1 MNLIKW
7 LRKNNTKIMAIVV
20 VLLMFAFVGDVYIT
34 QLARSRGGVNQTVAY
49 FGENGKITNQDRQLA
64 LREMEVL
71 RLLRADVMLRSI
83 GVPLFGRMPDM
94 IPLLLGELL
103 FSERGSSAESINI
116 VKQTVRM
123 GGYKISEKQINDI
136 YTTSVSKDMYWMLLR
151 NEAAQAGFRISDE
164 QAGNTLAKAIPQ
176 MLKGVTYS
184 QFIQTII
191 NQQGASE
198 KEILTTFGKLMAV
211 LEYARAV
218 CMTEDVADWQIRQAA
233 SYENETIDAN
243 FVRISADVFA
253 AEQSEPTEGAML
265 EQFSRYK
272 KFFAGDVNEENP
284 YGFGYKLP
292 GRVQLEYLV
301 VRLDDVSAAVKP
313 PTEEETEEYYQQHLK
328 QFTVSVHSDPNDP
341 NSPTTEKVKSYT
353 EMAGIISRGLLQER
367 INARAESILQEARA
381 LTEAGLEDAKAGE
394 ISAER
399 RKQAAGDYKTAA
411 DQMTEKYKIKV
422 YSGKTGLLSA
432 DDIRGDRHL
441 GTMYL
446 RGYGFN
452 PIQLTQIVF
461 SIDEI
466 GTSILSPFD
475 IPKPTMYENIGI
487 LRDAK
492 EQEMAVVRVVDAQK
506 SCEPESIDQTFSK
519 NTFSF
524 GQAAG
529 QNAADVYSVRKKVRE
544 DLKKLAAMSTAKAK
558 SKEFVSMAAKDG
570 WESTSDKF
578 NSLYGRQ
585 SDQNK
590 GDPNAFKMESMK
602 ERRRISDEVLD
613 ILAVQSR
620 DNPAAQFMVAEAKK
634 NSLLMNQLYS
644 LVPQDANT
652 IGEVPVIMEFKPD
665 MSYYCIKNLSIKRLT
680 QQDYEKIK
688 GWQVYEESTAES
700 QSMAAV
706 HFNPENIIKRMN
718 FRMAEAKKG
727 VKEGTGERV
736 RPEDVV
742 ED

>member
-1 MNLIKW
+1 
-7 LRKNNTKIMAIVV
+7 MAIVV

-34 QLARSRGGVNQTVAY
+34 QLARSRGGVNQTAAY

-71 RLLRADVMLRSI
+71 RLLRVDAMLRSI

-94 IPLLLGELL
+94 VPLMLGELL

-116 VKQTVRM
+116 VKQAVRM
-123 GGYKISEKQINDI
+123 GGYRISEKQINDI
-136 YTTSVSKDMYWMLLR
+136 YTISVSRDMYWMLLK
-151 NEAAQAGFRISDE
+151 NEASQVGFRTSDE
-164 QAGNTLAKAIPQ
+164 QAGNTLARAIPQ

-184 QFIQTII
+184 QFIQSVI
-191 NQQGASE
+191 NQQGVSE
-198 KEILTTFGKLMAV
+198 KEILTAFGKLMAV

-218 CMTEDVADWQIRQAA
+218 CMTEDAADWQIRQAA

-243 FVRISADVFA
+243 FVRISSVAFA
-253 AEQSEPTEGAML
+253 AEQSEPTEEEML
-265 EQFSRYK
+265 GQFSRYK
-272 KFFAGDVNEENP
+272 KFFAGDVNEGNP

-301 VRLDDVSAAVKP
+301 VRLDDVSAVVKP

-328 QFTVSVHSDPNDP
+328 QFTVSVPSDPNDP
-341 NSPTTEKVKSYT
+341 NSPTTGKVKSYA

-367 INARAESILQEARA
+367 INSRAESILQEARA
-381 LTEAGLEDAKAGE
+381 LTETGLESAKTAE
-394 ISAER
+394 ISAEQ

-422 YSGKTGLLSA
+422 YSGKTSLLSA
-432 DDIRGDRHL
+432 EDIRGDKCL
-441 GTMYL
+441 GMLYL
-446 RGYGFN
+446 RSYGFN
-452 PIQLTQIVF
+452 PIPLTQIVF

-466 GTSILSPFD
+466 CTSILGPFD
-475 IPKPTMYENIGI
+475 IPKPKMYENIGI

-492 EQEMAVVRVVDAQK
+492 EQEMVVVRVVDAQK

-524 GQAAG
+524 GQAAS
-529 QNAADVYSVRKKVRE
+529 QVAADVYSVRKKVRD
-544 DLKKLAAMSTAKAK
+544 DLKKLAAMNTARAK
-558 SKEFVSMAAKDG
+558 SKEFVTMAAKDG

-590 GDPNAFKMESMK
+590 GDPNAFKMESLK
-602 ERRRISDEVLD
+602 ERRRISDGVLD

-620 DNPAAQFMVAEAKK
+620 DNPAAQFMAAEGKK
-634 NSLLMNQLYS
+634 NSLFMNQLYS
-644 LVPQDANT
+644 VVPQDANT

-665 MSYYCIKNLSIKRLT
+665 MSYYCLKNLSIKRLT

-688 GWQVYEESTAES
+688 GWQVYEESTSES

-727 VKEGTGERV
+727 GKEGPDERHPV
-736 RPEDVV
+736 RPGDVV